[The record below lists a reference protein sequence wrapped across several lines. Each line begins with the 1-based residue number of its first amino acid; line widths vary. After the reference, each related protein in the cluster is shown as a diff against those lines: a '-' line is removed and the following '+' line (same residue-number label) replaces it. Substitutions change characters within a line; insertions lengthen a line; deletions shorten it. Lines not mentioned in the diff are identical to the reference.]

1 MTGSKGGR
9 MQRRRFIQA
18 FALGTLATQ
27 LPTLRAGEPQS
38 EDASIKDYL
47 YRMRFPDDHYHQDIL
62 TSDQDKVIL
71 NQVCKRMKR
80 IQRVVGY
87 GNFNIISFDEALSV
101 SNRYSRIGSFT
112 PGEIQLIE
120 QLFYEDAGIYGFS
133 GEKTMEKLTASI
145 DRQDV
150 RKIPGSGH
158 FLFRGRPSELYND
171 IRKKVGEQVVLT
183 SGIRGVVKQMS
194 LFLDKASRNEG
205 NLSLAS
211 RSLAPPGYS
220 FHGTGD
226 FDVGRNGWGSLN
238 FTEAFAAT
246 EEFRRLT
253 DLGYIDIRYPIDN
266 RLGVRF
272 EPWHIKIG

>member
-1 MTGSKGGR
+1 

-18 FALGTLATQ
+18 FALGTLAAQ
-27 LPTLRAGEPQS
+27 LPSLRAGEPQP
-38 EDASIKDYL
+38 EGEAIKDYL

-62 TSDQDKVIL
+62 ASDKEKTIL
-71 NQVCKRMKR
+71 NQVCNRLKRV
-80 IQRVVGY
+80 QRVVGY

-101 SNRYSRIGSFT
+101 SKRYSRIGAF
-112 PGEIQLIE
+112 PRQEIQLIE
-120 QLFYEDAGIYGFS
+120 HLFYKDAGIYGFS
-133 GEKTMEKLTASI
+133 GEKTMEQLTASI
-145 DRQDV
+145 DRKEV
-150 RKIPGSGH
+150 AKIPGSGH
-158 FLFRGRPSELYND
+158 FLFRGKSTELYKD
-171 IRKKVGEQVVLT
+171 IRRKVGDQVVLT
-183 SGIRGVVKQMS
+183 SGIRGVVKQMT
-194 LFLDKASRNEG
+194 LFLDKANRHEG

-226 FDVGRNGWGSLN
+226 FDVGRTGWGSLN

-272 EPWHIKIG
+272 EPWHIKTG